1 MGLRTIEQ
9 YLEKLEK
16 LYPHV
21 PYAVIKRIEK
31 KHKNEN
37 EMKEELS
44 RLNAVYKTKY

>member
-9 YLEKLEK
+9 YWEKLEK

-37 EMKEELS
+37 EMKEELA
-44 RLNAVYKTKY
+44 RLNAGYKTKY